1 MEYSRI
7 KEVNERLKPMIIE
20 RKDKKT
26 GKVTQKDYN
35 TVDQRILGFREL
47 FPNGAIQTEIV
58 SFEGDSILMKAT
70 AFDDD
75 GKIIA
80 TGHAHE
86 KQNASYINET
96 SFVENCE
103 TSAIGRCI
111 GNIGIGLTEG
121 LASLEEIQAAEE
133 AQEKAKAESVQKALN
148 DLRNMYEKNGGKEWD
163 KWLKEIAPDGMTNE
177 IYGREMARL
186 KKEIT
191 DKAEQTKGKEKA

>member
-7 KEVNERLKPMIIE
+7 KEVNERLKPMTIE

-47 FPNGAIQTEIV
+47 FPNGAIQTEII

-70 AFDDD
+70 AFDDE

-86 KQNASYINET
+86 KQDASYINET

-133 AQEKAKAESVQKALN
+133 AHEKAKAESVQRALN
-148 DLRNMYEKNGGKEWD
+148 DLRNMYERNGGKTWD
-163 KWLKEIAPDGMTNE
+163 KWLKEVAPEGMTNE

-191 DKAEQTKGKEKA
+191 DKVEKEKT

>member
-47 FPNGAIQTEIV
+47 FPNGAIQTEII

-70 AFDDD
+70 AFDDE

-86 KQNASYINET
+86 RQSASYINET
-96 SFVENCE
+96 SFVEN
-103 TSAIGRCI
+103 
-111 GNIGIGLTEG
+111 
-121 LASLEEIQAAEE
+121 
-133 AQEKAKAESVQKALN
+133 
-148 DLRNMYEKNGGKEWD
+148 
-163 KWLKEIAPDGMTNE
+163 
-177 IYGREMARL
+177 
-186 KKEIT
+186 
-191 DKAEQTKGKEKA
+191 

>member
-7 KEVNERLKPMIIE
+7 KEVNERLKPMTIE

-47 FPNGAIQTEIV
+47 FPNGAIQTEIIT
-58 SFEGDSILMKAT
+58 FEGNSILMKAT
-70 AFDDD
+70 AFDDE

-86 KQNASYINET
+86 KQDASYINET

-133 AQEKAKAESVQKALN
+133 AHEKAKAESVQRALN
-148 DLRNMYEKNGGKEWD
+148 DLRNMYERNGGKTWD
-163 KWLKEIAPDGMTNE
+163 KWLKEVAPEGMTNE

-191 DKAEQTKGKEKA
+191 DKVEKEKA